1 MATLSCVVFVGALI
15 STARKSWVSCRSPLW
30 CDTFQS
36 CSCRRL
42 LTNRILPS
50 RVVRCLILW
59 KANIKKYVSFVCLQV
74 CEEQKCEDDVFLL
87 SMNFLDRF
95 LSIESIL
102 KTQLQLLG
110 ATCMYVASKLKGT
123 IPLQASKL
131 VIYTDNSITMDQLLV
146 GMHALFIVSSRYVWC
161 TSLESVLLSN
171 WLKTNKRKQTGAALC
186 LLFKSPLTNIWRS
199 QMMRQNWLRDT
210 DDGSVPGSNSTQ
222 LVYVAN
228 VRLPA
233 QLNSSANYVVFG

>member
-1 MATLSCVVFVGALI
+1 MF
-15 STARKSWVSCRSPLW
+15 
-30 CDTFQS
+30 
-36 CSCRRL
+36 
-42 LTNRILPS
+42 
-50 RVVRCLILW
+50 
-59 KANIKKYVSFVCLQV
+59 SFVYLQV

-146 GMHALFIVSSRYVWC
+146 GMHALFIVSSRYV
-161 TSLESVLLSN
+161 
-171 WLKTNKRKQTGAALC
+171 
-186 LLFKSPLTNIWRS
+186 
-199 QMMRQNWLRDT
+199 
-210 DDGSVPGSNSTQ
+210 
-222 LVYVAN
+222 
-228 VRLPA
+228 
-233 QLNSSANYVVFG
+233 